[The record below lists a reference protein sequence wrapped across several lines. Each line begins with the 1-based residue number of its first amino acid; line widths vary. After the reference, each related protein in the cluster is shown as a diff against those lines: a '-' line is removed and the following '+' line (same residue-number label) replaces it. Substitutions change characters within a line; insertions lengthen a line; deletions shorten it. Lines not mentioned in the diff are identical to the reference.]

1 MHTNSSEKN
10 EDKQLFIKKQ
20 VKKLFALL
28 PLPPQCI
35 FRVQRIDQTE

>member
-28 PLPPQCI
+28 PPQCI

>member
-20 VKKLFALL
+20 VKNFLRYY
-28 PLPPQCI
+28 PPNAFLECK
-35 FRVQRIDQTE
+35 E

>member
-28 PLPPQCI
+28 PLPPNA
-35 FRVQRIDQTE
+35 FLERRE

>member
-20 VKKLFALL
+20 VKKLFVLSLSPSHNAFLE
-28 PLPPQCI
+28 CK
-35 FRVQRIDQTE
+35 E